1 MKLFLKGSRCYT
13 AKCGVSK
20 REFAPGQRSWRRTKT
35 GQYGLQLR
43 EKQKVKRHY
52 WVRERQFRR
61 YFKTAERARGN
72 TGALLLVTLERR
84 LDNCL
89 FRAGFALSRVHA
101 RQLVAHGHITV
112 NGRKT
117 DIPAVL
123 LEPGAKVGLLKPD
136 KLRESV
142 KAYIEL
148 GKTRGVP
155 SWIAVDASD
164 TSFTLSALPTREEVE
179 IPVEEQLIVELCSK

>member
-20 REFAPGQRSWRRTKT
+20 REFPPGQRSWRRAKV

-61 YFKTAERARGN
+61 YFRMAERARGN

-84 LDNCL
+84 LATCL

-112 NGRKT
+112 NGGRQT
-117 DIPAVL
+117 SPPCFSN
-123 LEPGAKVGLLKPD
+123 PGRRWD
-136 KLRESV
+136 SSSR
-142 KAYIEL
+142 
-148 GKTRGVP
+148 
-155 SWIAVDASD
+155 
-164 TSFTLSALPTREEVE
+164 TSFGKA
-179 IPVEEQLIVELCSK
+179 